1 MTMDSSYGDG
11 GSLRR
16 VSPFRNP
23 WINEYLLLTT
33 AYRSLSRLSSALSAK
48 AFTLCSLSLDLFAF
62 RSAYSSA
69 FCSAMPLP
77 ALSSTA
83 AVALT
88 TTSVSSSHPK
98 TFPSQTALR

>member
-1 MTMDSSYGDG
+1 MTMDLSYGDG

-48 AFTLCSLSLDLFAF
+48 AFTLCSLSLDLLCAGSHTLTFSVASPTHEFSF
-62 RSAYSSA
+62 RIVFLFSKKKLDEIDFS
-69 FCSAMPLP
+69 L
-77 ALSSTA
+77 L
-83 AVALT
+83 
-88 TTSVSSSHPK
+88 
-98 TFPSQTALR
+98 